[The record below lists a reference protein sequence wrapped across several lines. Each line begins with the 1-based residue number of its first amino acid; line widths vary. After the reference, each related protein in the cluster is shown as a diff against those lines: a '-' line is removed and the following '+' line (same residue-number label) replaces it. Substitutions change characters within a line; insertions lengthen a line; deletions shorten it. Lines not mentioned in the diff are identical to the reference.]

1 MQLSKYQP
9 SFYRTSGVM
18 RCINAALEKELERLQ
33 AAAESIRTELNI
45 STAVERISDWEA
57 SVGLKPNDNL
67 TIESRRSRVLARL
80 RQIGSATKD
89 RIKSIVESYTR
100 GSVEIIENSAEYTVL
115 IRFTDK
121 IGKPDNMDG
130 IIEQLERIMPA
141 HLEVKFEYKYRTW
154 QQVLDSGK
162 TWGEIYNSGYT
173 WEDVMNKEELI

>member
-57 SVGLKPNDNL
+57 SVGLTPNDNL
-67 TIESRRSRVLARL
+67 AIESRRSRVLARY
-80 RQIGSATKD
+80 RQAGAATKA
-89 RIKSIVESYTR
+89 RIKSIVESYAR
-100 GSVEIIENSAEYTVL
+100 GSVEIIEYSSEYTVL

-121 IGKPDNMDG
+121 IGIPDNMDG
-130 IIEQLERIMPA
+130 IIEQLGRIMPA
-141 HLEVKFEYKYRTW
+141 HLAVNFEYKYRTW
-154 QQVLDSGK
+154 QQVLDTGK
-162 TWGEIYNSGYT
+162 TWGELYNAGYT
-173 WEDVMNKEELI
+173 WDDILNKEEL